1 MNNGHDLTFT
11 NEMPPSPS
19 PNIASHKPS
28 NFALNYIVGC
38 FMILDCGIPTSVNH
52 STVLYSH
59 GTLVGANATYTCS
72 NGYKV
77 SGQQTIICQST
88 GKWANEPYCFIGW
101 YYMYTLRMF

>member
-1 MNNGHDLTFT
+1 MFIEHNDYNETVNSSSLTVLLT
-11 NEMPPSPS
+11 YCTVLERVS
-19 PNIASHKPS
+19 
-28 NFALNYIVGC
+28 C
-38 FMILDCGIPTSVNH
+38 FMISDCGIPTSVNH

-101 YYMYTLRMF
+101 